1 MNSELVYTGVNG
13 FVRDLSFTY
22 TVRDLPIYVMDTGS
36 HWWGMSHGG
45 VGVTQGNEVG
55 VSAQEQDVVYY
66 NGESEGQREE
76 VRRCRCYEGMKDKEL
91 KA

>member
-1 MNSELVYTGVNG
+1 
-13 FVRDLSFTY
+13 
-22 TVRDLPIYVMDTGS
+22 MDTGS

-45 VGVTQGNEVG
+45 VGVSQGNEVG

-76 VRRCRCYEGMKDKEL
+76 VRRCRWYEGMKDKEL
-91 KA
+91 KACDPRRLHGPLQPVRASSDRLA